1 MTTLRPYQAAS
12 FDDLRARI
20 RSGDRRLLVCAPT
33 GSGKTELAMAM
44 IHRAVARGHRVA
56 FLVERLVLIEQT
68 VARLA
73 AAGIP
78 TGVQQAGHSGG
89 SLYPVQVCSQQT
101 LEARDQWPTA
111 ELVIVDECHVQ
122 RRRVT
127 QWLRHGLTDRQV
139 VIGLTA
145 TPFAR
150 GLGTTYEQLV
160 TVRTTNA
167 LIDEGW
173 LIPLRVF
180 AATPIDM
187 TGATTDAKTGEWR
200 EKDLTERG
208 RRIVGDIV
216 STWVTRTGAIWGGP
230 VKTLVFS
237 ATVAHGADLCAA
249 FTAAGYRFAQVSYQ
263 DGHGGDRAQRIEQFR
278 RGDLDGLISVDVL
291 TRGFDVP
298 DVLCLVDAHPY
309 AQALGAY
316 LQQLGRVMRPAQG
329 QAAEGE
335 VGVVLDHAENYLRFY
350 ADLQTFYQDGLDEAL
365 VTDDG
370 PDLALTPS
378 GDRLRDPWTCRC
390 GVLSDWTVE
399 RCPACGADRPVPQP
413 LDARRAGAGNGSGID
428 VIDGETEEVDG
439 VGRLAGDWRED
450 RATAWRQLCAIAAAR
465 QQAKGAWDATKAKK
479 FALAQYKQLY
489 GDWPRG
495 ETRFETAATIDPAAH
510 RWVTSRLIAYW
521 KAKSRERV
529 A

>member
-1 MTTLRPYQAAS
+1 MTVLRDYQAAAVE
-12 FDDLRARI
+12 DLRAHI

-89 SLYPVQVCSQQT
+89 SLYPVQLCSQQT
-101 LEARDQWPTA
+101 LEARDRWPTA

-122 RRRVT
+122 RRCVT

-150 GLGTTYEQLV
+150 GLGTTYERLV

-216 STWVTRTGAIWGGP
+216 STWVTRTRAIWGGP

-263 DGHGGDRAQRIEQFR
+263 DGHGRERTDRIEQFR

-316 LQQLGRVMRPAQG
+316 LQQLGRVMRPAHSPG
-329 QAAEGE
+329 GRGRSGRRARPRRELSPLLRRPPD
-335 VGVVLDHAENYLRFY
+335 VLPERPGGA
-350 ADLQTFYQDGLDEAL
+350 
-365 VTDDG
+365 
-370 PDLALTPS
+370 
-378 GDRLRDPWTCRC
+378 GDRQRARSGAHASRPDARPLGVPVWGPQRLDGRAVSGVRDR
-390 GVLSDWTVE
+390 S
-399 RCPACGADRPVPQP
+399 
-413 LDARRAGAGNGSGID
+413 ARRAAAGRRAGRRGQR
-428 VIDGETEEVDG
+428 
-439 VGRLAGDWRED
+439 VGD
-450 RATAWRQLCAIAAAR
+450 
-465 QQAKGAWDATKAKK
+465 
-479 FALAQYKQLY
+479 
-489 GDWPRG
+489 
-495 ETRFETAATIDPAAH
+495 
-510 RWVTSRLIAYW
+510 
-521 KAKSRERV
+521 
-529 A
+529 